1 MAIISYDTYLNEF
14 AKDTDDYYKSSTDPS
29 KKNIPKIYEKNI
41 KISHNIDYPSLQ
53 SYYQNFDR
61 FYSIYND
68 LEMDSLIQYV
78 FLVRPDLN
86 VISDKFPNDTP
97 SDTCASN
104 AFMSYMASSHNTV
117 LRSLTDNFPNAEHD
131 FIPFLVGR
139 TEAIQMPD
147 ISIKNNSISQ
157 PFTNIL
163 MPYGSNMWESLT
175 GGSFDITF
183 REDRDLRIHKLFQTW
198 IYYIDGLSR
207 GVFKP
212 KDKYIQYN
220 KYDYMTSVYYFV
232 CQADGET
239 LVWWNKYTGAFPTS
253 VPNSDMS
260 FNLRGAVDNRLS
272 IPFVYFMQDIPM
284 NPMILIDF
292 NRNSSGESNASSGSP
307 PAEYLSIYDENV
319 NGTRNG
325 LFGAPFVT
333 NFNIRVNGNKIITS
347 ASVPKLKWRK
357 PKTF

>member
-1 MAIISYDTYLNEF
+1 MAIISYDSYL
-14 AKDTDDYYKSSTDPS
+14 KDFKYTNNDFVKE
-29 KKNIPKIYEKNI
+29 NIPEMWGKNI
-41 KISHNIDYPSLQ
+41 KIAHNIDYPSIQ
-53 SYYQNFDR
+53 GYYQNFDR

-68 LEMDSLIQYV
+68 LEMDKLTQYV
-78 FLVRPDLN
+78 FMVRPDLN
-86 VISDKFPNDTP
+86 VVNPNNP
-97 SDTCASN
+97 LELSDTCATN
-104 AFMSYMASSHNTV
+104 AYLSYMCASHNIV
-117 LRSLTDNFPNAEHD
+117 LRSLTDSFPDANHD

-175 GGSFDITF
+175 GGTFDITF

-198 IYYIDGLSR
+198 LYYIDGVSR

-212 KDKYIQYN
+212 KKKYIDYN

-239 LVWWNKYTGAFPTS
+239 LVWWNKYTGAFPTT

-272 IPFVYFMQDIPM
+272 IPFAYFMQDIPM
-284 NPMILIDF
+284 NPMVLIDF
-292 NRNSSGESNASSGSP
+292 NRNSSGESNSNTGKA

-319 NGTRNG
+319 GGTRNG
-325 LFGAPFVT
+325 LYGAPFITDFKIMV
-333 NFNIRVNGNKIITS
+333 RSNKIFTS